1 MQTHKVFTWVAG
13 DDFRLFI
20 QLLDEA
26 GDPYNLDEIDIF
38 WLLQNPDGE
47 QVPHEHLITPMTP
60 AEGRISLWIP
70 HTETTH
76 FGGGVWIDWIRISQA
91 GIVSTLLTGPINMIA
106 DPWKSRVAIK
116 PMFAPIGLSTE
127 SVVVTLDS
135 HERVRRRER
144 KAA

>member
-1 MQTHKVFTWVAG
+1 MQTHRPFTWVAG

-26 GDPYNLDEIDIF
+26 GDPYNLDTIDVF

-47 QVPHEHLITPMTP
+47 QVPHEHLITPMNA

-70 HTETTH
+70 HTESTH
-76 FGGGVWIDWIRISQA
+76 FGGGVWTSWLRISQE

-116 PMFAPIGLSTE
+116 PMAIGLSE
-127 SVVVTLDS
+127 DNVVVVLDR